1 MNQKIEKSALPE
13 ISIPGFEWLRKELAV
28 APVLAFLDRFDRF
41 VSKKKKI
48 MAKNEV
54 LFEPGENPF
63 LYIVASGALGIFRV
77 NPSGDTKELW
87 KVYTGAFIGEG
98 ILSDRNTKDVLVHSI
113 TERTIVVPLT
123 KEEIEYLETQDPAI
137 LAKLYKHINNI
148 TSLRLSDTGKELSLM
163 YEFTQKFQEFQELGQ
178 RWLLASLKHM
188 RDMLELDTIL
198 MIEQHP
204 YVPGLLI
211 YKYNTRF
218 PSVWPMNQKV
228 DSSVVLTPGFS
239 QPNLLTLNQEQSLYV
254 EPMVLGGQ
262 TIGYLVVARKKDKI
276 LLDSDIRILQH
287 ISPMIA
293 TMLREVQYQKNEQ
306 EIRMK
311 NQL

>member
-228 DSSVVLTPGFS
+228 DSSVVLSPGFS